1 MAPSI
6 SAGNDERLTQ
16 INRELSSILEEKM
29 EFLNRTL
36 SETQKLSQKIA
47 SAELEAQRHQEQQHR
62 LEEESLRLQRD
73 IETYDRKVKE
83 ASAQRDSRQEESH
96 SKEKEIQRLE
106 WEISDKR
113 KSISAVEDRT
123 RDLEAELSTLERTS
137 EDMGKDVERKEAKI
151 VRLQKIRDEFMSRIA
166 ELDREEDALNSLN
179 TGR

>member
-1 MAPSI
+1 MTPPI
-6 SAGNDERLTQ
+6 SASKDERLTQ

-36 SETQKLSQKIA
+36 SETQMLSQKIA
-47 SAELEAQRHQEQQHR
+47 SAELEVQRHQEQQHR

-83 ASAQRDSRQEESH
+83 ASAQRDSRVEESH
-96 SKEKEIQRLE
+96 AKEKEIQRLE

-113 KSISAVEDRT
+113 KSISTVEDRFRT
-123 RDLEAELSTLERTS
+123 LETELATLERNGAELT
-137 EDMGKDVERKEAKI
+137 KDVERKEAKI
-151 VRLQKIRDEFMSRIA
+151 VRLEKIRDEFMSRIA

-179 TGR
+179 AGR